1 MRSLRARL
9 FVYLVG
15 GASVVLV
22 AGGLTLRAI
31 VVNALQAEFD
41 VALSAKAR
49 SLAALTEQE
58 GGQIEFEFDEEHMPE
73 FGVGASPY
81 FELWLSTAA
90 GWRSPSFE
98 ASDGVAAR
106 GS

>member
-31 VVNALQAEFD
+31 VVNALQVEFD

-49 SLAALTEQE
+49 SLVALTEQE
-58 GGQIEFEFDEEHMPE
+58 GGQIEFHRLCESRQVGEAQYGFAVEAPHVCEHLA
-73 FGVGASPY
+73 VGRVQCL
-81 FELWLSTAA
+81 E
-90 GWRSPSFE
+90 
-98 ASDGVAAR
+98 
-106 GS
+106 